1 MTAKMPGLS
10 LNFRSSRRALLVLA
24 AAALWLAACAPPG
37 PRLPRL
43 APDAV
48 VLAFGDSLTAGT
60 GADEGAAYPAVLAQL
75 IGRRVVNAGVPGEV
89 SAEGRERLPALL
101 DEVRP
106 QLLILCHGGNDLL
119 RGRERSEI
127 DANLRV
133 MIRTAQA
140 QGTSVVL
147 IGVPAP
153 NLARAVPDF
162 YRTLA
167 RELQLPYEGE
177 MLGDILGDR
186 SLKSDPI
193 HPNAAGYRLF
203 AQRLAALLKDAG
215 AL

>member
-1 MTAKMPGLS
+1 MTGLS
-10 LNFRSSRRALLVLA
+10 ADHRLSRARVLA
-24 AAALWLAACAPPG
+24 LVAVALALAACAPST
-37 PRLPRL
+37 PRLPKL

-60 GADEGAAYPAVLAQL
+60 GADDAAAYPAVLAQL

-101 DEVRP
+101 AELRP

-119 RGRERSEI
+119 RGREPGSI
-127 DANLRV
+127 DANLRG
-133 MIRTAQA
+133 MIRAAQA
-140 QGTSVVL
+140 QGVSVVL
-147 IGVPAP
+147 VGVPAP

-167 RELQLPYEGE
+167 RELKLPYEGE
-177 MLGDILGDR
+177 ILGEILGDR

-203 AQRLAALLKDAG
+203 AQRMAAVLKAAG